1 MMRLLLS
8 SVISIMSEASRVY
21 VEHRKLSSREDEF
34 FFKQRNSSLQHNDHA
49 DINYIYIIL

>member
-21 VEHRKLSSREDEF
+21 VEHRKLSSREDAF